1 METFLEEENNY
12 FKNVVKD
19 AIDDLK
25 NNKQAYVFYIE
36 QVKSVKEYFKEKLKV
51 VEQDGIYYLTKA

>member
-25 NNKQAYVFYIE
+25 NNKQACVFYIE
-36 QVKSVKEYFKEKLKV
+36 QVQSVKEYFKEKLKV

>member
-19 AIDDLK
+19 AIDDITLDEINQ
-25 NNKQAYVFYIE
+25 NNVI
-36 QVKSVKEYFKEKLKV
+36 
-51 VEQDGIYYLTKA
+51 